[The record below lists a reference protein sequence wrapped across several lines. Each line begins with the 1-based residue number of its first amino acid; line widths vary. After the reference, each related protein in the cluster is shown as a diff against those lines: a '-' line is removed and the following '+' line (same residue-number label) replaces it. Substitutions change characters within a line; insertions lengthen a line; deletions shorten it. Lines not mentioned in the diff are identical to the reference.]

1 MSLPPPHL
9 PLRTPRADDFIA
21 PMAKASLLVCA
32 ASSLWFAVQM
42 LALPLLLNGDTK
54 MALWQSDWW
63 PLLPEP
69 AKLGIAHAQAL
80 TAAALLLSLFGV
92 ATCWGLLR
100 FQRWALVG
108 FTFLLVLTAL
118 LNFVVPWLMDLFL
131 QNMQAALATTVQT
144 PDIQALRASLPVQ
157 RAIWTGLLALAAIVF
172 FVLHLWLVQRLWRAD
187 VRARFFP

>member
-1 MSLPPPHL
+1 M
-9 PLRTPRADDFIA
+9 
-21 PMAKASLLVCA
+21 
-32 ASSLWFAVQM
+32 
-42 LALPLLLNGDTK
+42 
-54 MALWQSDWW
+54 
-63 PLLPEP
+63 
-69 AKLGIAHAQAL
+69 
-80 TAAALLLSLFGV
+80 
-92 ATCWGLLR
+92 
-100 FQRWALVG
+100 G

-144 PDIQALRASLPVQ
+144 PDIQALRASLRVQ